1 MGLPL
6 RREPLMVK
14 ENVIRRASAKKLYI
28 LNICKYILLEYE
40 IHVND
45 LTYDSL
51 KFRFRCNFQ

>member
-1 MGLPL
+1 
-6 RREPLMVK
+6 MVK
-14 ENVIRRASAKKLYI
+14 ENVIRCTSAKKLYI